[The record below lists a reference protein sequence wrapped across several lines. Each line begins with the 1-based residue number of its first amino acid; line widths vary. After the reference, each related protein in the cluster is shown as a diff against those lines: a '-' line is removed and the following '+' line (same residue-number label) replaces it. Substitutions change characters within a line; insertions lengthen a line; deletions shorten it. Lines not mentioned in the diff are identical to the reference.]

1 MRKVYD
7 ADKYTYRVLWSE
19 DDGEFVGLCAEF
31 PSLSWLAKTQQQALQ
46 GIVKVVKDVLV
57 DMRKTKEPI
66 PPPLAGRKYSGV
78 FKVRVP
84 PQVHR
89 DLVIQAAESN
99 VSLNRLVSVK
109 LAHG

>member
-1 MRKVYD
+1 MGKVYD

-31 PSLSWLAKTQQQALQ
+31 PSLSWLSKTQHEALE
-46 GIVKVVKDVLV
+46 GIVKVVKDVLA
-57 DMRKTKEPI
+57 DMRKTKELV
-66 PPPLAGRKYSGV
+66 PPPLATRKYSGV
-78 FKVRVP
+78 FKVRIP
-84 PQVHR
+84 PHVHR
-89 DLVIQAAESN
+89 DLVIHAAENN